1 MPRTRP
7 FGGSWES
14 VILLPCLFVG
24 VSSFLP
30 SLFLYQLQLNTH
42 SLTAAG
48 VGVSHC
54 HGTCHSFDVPK
65 QSCIHSMFNV
75 SFILTISYFSLS
87 LQVQ

>member
-7 FGGSWES
+7 FGGSLES
-14 VILLPCLFVG
+14 VILLPCLCVG

-30 SLFLYQLQLNTH
+30 SSSTNYNLILILL
-42 SLTAAG
+42 LAG

-87 LQVQ
+87 LQAQ